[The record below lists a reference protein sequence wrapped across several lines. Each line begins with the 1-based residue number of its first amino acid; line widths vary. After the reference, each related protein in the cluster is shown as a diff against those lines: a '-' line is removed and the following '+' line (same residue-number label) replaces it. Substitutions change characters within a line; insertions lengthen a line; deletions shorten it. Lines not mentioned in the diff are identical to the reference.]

1 MRLRAFFYTQF
12 IHNSFR
18 SFSQPFTRAKG
29 KLLELTSKFMQ
40 TEERKNK
47 FFRIAPTLG
56 RGKNTPC
63 QGKLRQGLDKCCCRL
78 FPCSCL
84 PAFGSHLRRSVC
96 RNLTIFIILTAGL
109 PDGRFLSSRPFPPFP
124 PGGGLSTPC
133 PPFPGVRFPLWEFY
147 LNNEKSQGNLW
158 QGLDFFL
165 ILR

>member
-133 PPFPGVRFPLWEFY
+133 PRSRGYVFRY
-147 LNNEKSQGNLW
+147 GNFILITKKVKATY
-158 QGLDFFL
+158 GKALTFFL
-165 ILR
+165 Y